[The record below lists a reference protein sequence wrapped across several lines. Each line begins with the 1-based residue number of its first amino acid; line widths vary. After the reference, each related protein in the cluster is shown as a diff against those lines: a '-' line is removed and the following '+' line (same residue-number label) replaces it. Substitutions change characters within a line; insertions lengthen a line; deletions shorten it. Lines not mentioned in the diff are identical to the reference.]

1 MIDAPL
7 SELMV
12 LWRTGMVEDYINS
25 FLALVYCDAM
35 LSENQHIQLFTA
47 GLVNP
52 LKTDVTL
59 CQFRSL
65 DYAIMLA

>member
-35 LSENQHIQLFTA
+35 LSENQHVQLFTA

-59 CQFRSL
+59 CQFRSP